1 MRAVIARGVV
11 GSVLVLLGGFVV
23 ATLPYSSSL
32 LTHRF
37 LADLR
42 LSDLGRVVAL
52 TVILVGLGLVC
63 HAWLTLCR
71 GVADGLIDLRHVR
84 LAGGLWAA
92 PLVLAPPLFSSD
104 GWSYAAQGVLAE
116 HGFSPYEY
124 GPYVLTGPIE
134 QAVDPLWRYT
144 PTPYGP
150 LPLWWGEGIAHLT
163 SSPLALVIGH
173 RLLALVGVALLAWAM
188 PRLAGW
194 TGANPAIATGLVVAS
209 PLVLTSGVAG
219 LHNDVLMAGLMA
231 SALALTER
239 SWVAGAVVAGLA
251 AAVKVPGGVVGIGVA
266 LASLPLAATMSER
279 LRRLAGVALV
289 AVVTL
294 IGLGSISGLGSGWIH
309 ALGVPGGITTWMS
322 PTTMIGDGFDRLSGA
337 LGLLVPDHAFRTF
350 FRDLGWA
357 AMVIIAVHGAL
368 RTPAGDR
375 RRAVRT
381 VALAAAAMAI
391 LAPSVHLWYL
401 LWPLPFVGALR
412 LGRVATTAF
421 IVANALAGLFAPMD
435 TSWGGETAAIVVGSV
450 LISTTLLVLV
460 ASRRGRHQ
468 VGRIVTAAAA
478 PSTPAAPAAAQA

>member
-1 MRAVIARGVV
+1 MRAVVVRGVV
-11 GSVLVLLGGFVV
+11 GSVMVLLGGFVV
-23 ATLPYSSSL
+23 ASLPESSSL
-32 LTHRF
+32 LSHRM

-42 LSDLGRVVAL
+42 LSSLGRVVAL
-52 TVILVGLGLVC
+52 TVVLVGLGAIC

-71 GVADGLIDLRHVR
+71 GVADGLLDLRHVR

-104 GWSYAAQGVLAE
+104 GWSYAAQGVMAE
-116 HGFSPYEY
+116 QGFSPYEY
-124 GPYVLTGPIE
+124 GPSVLTGPIE

-144 PTPYGP
+144 PAPYGP

-173 RLLALVGVALLAWAM
+173 RLLALAGVALLAWAM

-194 TGANPAIATGLVVAS
+194 TGANPALATGLVVAS
-209 PLVLTSGVAG
+209 PLLLTSGVAG

-239 SWVAGAVVAGLA
+239 SWLAGAVVAGLA

-266 LASLPLAATMSER
+266 LASLPMAATMPER
-279 LRRLAGVALV
+279 LRRLAAVALV
-289 AVVTL
+289 AVATL
-294 IGLGSISGLGSGWIH
+294 VGLGSISGLGSGWVH

-322 PTTMIGDGFDRLSGA
+322 PTTMAGDGLDRL
-337 LGLLVPDHAFRTF
+337 LLVPDGLFRTV

-357 AMVIIAVHGAL
+357 GMGLVAVHGAL
-368 RTPAGDR
+368 RTPTGDR
-375 RRAVRT
+375 RRAVQA
-381 VALAAAAMAI
+381 VALAAGAMAI

-421 IVANALAGLFAPMD
+421 IAVNALAGLFAPMD
-435 TSWGGETAAIVVGSV
+435 TSWGEEPAAIVVGSV
-450 LISTTLLVLV
+450 LIATTLLVLV
-460 ASRRGRHQ
+460 ASRRGRHR
-468 VGRIVTAAAA
+468 VGRIVTATAA
-478 PSTPAAPAAAQA
+478 PVPVQA